1 MKHRISFQDP
11 QQTNSRGEFQTSSQN
26 LGSEASTQV
35 RAPVAN
41 YRCSLR
47 IKWVLDSPQVGLPSL
62 PVTQNESQVSDSEEL
77 SIICE
82 ELVFRGNSRKAAL
95 QLQKLLIILLGLGL
109 LFPDQVII

>member
-1 MKHRISFQDP
+1 M
-11 QQTNSRGEFQTSSQN
+11 
-26 LGSEASTQV
+26 